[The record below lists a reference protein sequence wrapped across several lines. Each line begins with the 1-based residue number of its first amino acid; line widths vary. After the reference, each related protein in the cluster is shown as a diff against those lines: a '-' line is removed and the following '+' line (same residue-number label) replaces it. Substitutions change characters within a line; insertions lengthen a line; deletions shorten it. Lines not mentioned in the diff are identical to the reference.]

1 MSSSDYLRRKVED
14 KYYAETVKADVKRDK
29 ALKDAEDSGG
39 DTQYLKE
46 RANVGAAIDK
56 EIANRKKR
64 SDKAL
69 IRKHGKR
76 AAKARGFGTN
86 YNAKP
91 YANKPRKPKANL
103 K

>member
-14 KYYAETVKADVKRDK
+14 KYYMETVKADVKRDK
-29 ALKDAEDSGG
+29 ALKDAADSGD
-39 DTQYLKE
+39 DTSYLRE

-56 EIANRKKR
+56 EIARRQKK

-76 AAKARGFGTN
+76 AARARGFMTDYIKNYTN
-86 YNAKP
+86 P
-91 YANKPRKPKANL
+91 PRKPKADL

>member
-29 ALKDAEDSGG
+29 ALKDAADSGD
-39 DTQYLKE
+39 DTAYLKK

-56 EIANRKKR
+56 EIAHRQKR
-64 SDKAL
+64 SDEAL

-76 AAKARGFGTN
+76 AAMSRGFMTDYTKNYTN
-86 YNAKP
+86 P
-91 YANKPRKPKANL
+91 PRKPKGSL